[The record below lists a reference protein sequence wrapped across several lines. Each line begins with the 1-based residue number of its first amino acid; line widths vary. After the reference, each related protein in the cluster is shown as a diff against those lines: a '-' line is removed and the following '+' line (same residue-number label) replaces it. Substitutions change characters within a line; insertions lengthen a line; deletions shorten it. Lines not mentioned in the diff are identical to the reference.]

1 VTQSNDIVVHPRG
14 CRQDRPLVVIVFP
27 CRVPVQFHLAQLNN
41 GVPVG
46 RRERAVVSHDAR
58 LEGLAILAPRVRGK
72 GDLVVSSL
80 DSSGGLVVK
89 SLGQKRLAH
98 VVAERRRGAKD
109 DEKQDSRETARHEED
124 KVGFGLVSAQ
134 VRGVGGDCGTGR
146 RYLEHDEEELKDAE
160 RDKGDSEARHEP
172 LVVNT
177 ARALAYDRV
186 PVRCCS
192 SSSLA

>member
-1 VTQSNDIVVHPRG
+1 MTQSNDVIVHPRG

-58 LEGLAILAPRVRGK
+58 LEGLAVLAPRVRGK
-72 GDLVVSSL
+72 GDLVIPCL
-80 DSSGGLVVK
+80 GGGGCLVVK
-89 SLGQKRLAH
+89 SLGQESLAH
-98 VVAERRRGAKD
+98 VVAKRRRGTKD

-124 KVGFGLVSAQ
+124 KVGFGLVGAQ
-134 VRGVGGDCGTGR
+134 VWGVGGDCGTGR
-146 RYLEHDEEELKDAE
+146 RHLKHDEEELKDAE
-160 RDKGDSEARHEP
+160 RDKGNGEARHEP

-177 ARALAYDRV
+177 ARTLAYDRV

-192 SSSLA
+192 SPSLA